1 MFEEIRGNVPGYD
14 VDLTGLL
21 SGGAVLASARAALNG
36 QRGFDVPADA
46 IRSAQD
52 SLFTSGTLGR
62 YCLMIESLAEAG
74 KAS

>member
-1 MFEEIRGNVPGYD
+1 VPGYS
-14 VDLTGLL
+14 VDLAGLL
-21 SGGAVLASARAALNG
+21 SGGAVLASAAATQNGRAK
-36 QRGFDVPADA
+36 FDVSADA

-62 YCLMIESLAEAG
+62 YCMMIESLAEAE